1 MQMVGQPQ
9 VTGIE
14 SLQGFQ
20 DNMNSKSGLERLR
33 AMQTLG
39 LMSLAND
46 TYMSEQQQPTPPT
59 GIQSLP
65 QVQAGFGG
73 FLKNVF
79 KAVTR
84 IPKAIAKGVSGFAK
98 SSLGKMIVPA
108 ALAFAAPWA
117 MGLSFSSSPFLY
129 SAMAGLGSG
138 VGSLVTGAKPG
149 QALKSALMGG
159 LATYAGGH
167 LFSKLGGAGA
177 TTGKLASEG
186 TSNLVRTGLG
196 SVPTT
201 AGGSASLGSLGQF
214 GAPASQSFGAF
225 GTGPAAQ
232 AIAQQTAQA
241 ASTANPLLSA
251 MGGSQLTQEGARQ
264 FAIQEAITKAGIPS
278 STISQAG
285 QPAFSGIQFT
295 GGGSAVAP
303 LASVQ
308 PGAQSI
314 FSGDTSMEALKNLP
328 RQAFNR
334 LTKTPEGWGTIARDM
349 VPSADETTIK
359 ELEDY
364 GFTESPSSFGTQEAY
379 YVNPDTGQDMS
390 IPDAVAYM
398 RGRSQGITGSQRLD
412 QATQQGGYGYLAP
425 QLKYRKYGGA
435 VGTGGLI
442 GLTDDG
448 MQIFDNSQEGAL
460 NRATHGGILEGYNY
474 TPSTGGTAIATGKL
488 TTGDN
493 HSTFPGGEQYNPP
506 TGDQDSSYGV
516 RLPKDAIEGT
526 ALYNLDPVQQR
537 SGIYNAHDVRDSGMS
552 LIRPADAPVTIIQ
565 EQTQTP
571 HRDPYTGKIPYDL
584 WHEPVVN
591 DFGQG
596 YDLKDMDYFTANA
609 LALKEG
615 ATRFKYNNE
624 YARVDPGLL
633 SNYDYSNLGTK
644 PYSYVDNLA
653 INQPDVAFNKIH
665 SGIAADPNS
674 QAAKRAQG
682 LYPGLYGGWSDTPGA
697 GNTPY
702 PTKPTA
708 HYVGGGYGVSPY
720 KGGGQILHSSGGLMG
735 YAYGGQL
742 PEFSGQVPGDGHGME
757 DNISFPITERQ
768 GGGDVQIAEGRLSPD
783 EYVVDANT
791 MSLLGNGSSDAGA
804 KIMDQTVKDIRM
816 AATGQKEQ
824 QKEINGLQA
833 LSRMKRNI

>member
-232 AIAQQTAQA
+232 AITQQTAQA

-314 FSGDTSMEALKNLP
+314 FSGDTSMEAFKNLP

-425 QLKYRKYGGA
+425 QLKYRKDGGA
-435 VGTGGLI
+435 
-442 GLTDDG
+442 
-448 MQIFDNSQEGAL
+448 
-460 NRATHGGILEGYNY
+460 
-474 TPSTGGTAIATGKL
+474 
-488 TTGDN
+488 
-493 HSTFPGGEQYNPP
+493 
-506 TGDQDSSYGV
+506 
-516 RLPKDAIEGT
+516 
-526 ALYNLDPVQQR
+526 
-537 SGIYNAHDVRDSGMS
+537 
-552 LIRPADAPVTIIQ
+552 
-565 EQTQTP
+565 
-571 HRDPYTGKIPYDL
+571 
-584 WHEPVVN
+584 
-591 DFGQG
+591 
-596 YDLKDMDYFTANA
+596 
-609 LALKEG
+609 
-615 ATRFKYNNE
+615 
-624 YARVDPGLL
+624 LL
-633 SNYDYSNLGTK
+633 RN
-644 PYSYVDNLA
+644 
-653 INQPDVAFNKIH
+653 
-665 SGIAADPNS
+665 
-674 QAAKRAQG
+674 
-682 LYPGLYGGWSDTPGA
+682 
-697 GNTPY
+697 
-702 PTKPTA
+702 
-708 HYVGGGYGVSPY
+708 
-720 KGGGQILHSSGGLMG
+720 SGGLMG

>member
-232 AIAQQTAQA
+232 AITQQTAQA

-314 FSGDTSMEALKNLP
+314 FSGDTSMEAFKNLP

-425 QLKYRKYGGA
+425 QLKYRKDGGA
-435 VGTGGLI
+435 L
-442 GLTDDG
+442 L
-448 MQIFDNSQEGAL
+448 
-460 NRATHGGILEGYNY
+460 R
-474 TPSTGGTAIATGKL
+474 
-488 TTGDN
+488 
-493 HSTFPGGEQYNPP
+493 
-506 TGDQDSSYGV
+506 
-516 RLPKDAIEGT
+516 
-526 ALYNLDPVQQR
+526 
-537 SGIYNAHDVRDSGMS
+537 
-552 LIRPADAPVTIIQ
+552 
-565 EQTQTP
+565 
-571 HRDPYTGKIPYDL
+571 
-584 WHEPVVN
+584 
-591 DFGQG
+591 
-596 YDLKDMDYFTANA
+596 
-609 LALKEG
+609 
-615 ATRFKYNNE
+615 NN
-624 YARVDPGLL
+624 
-633 SNYDYSNLGTK
+633 
-644 PYSYVDNLA
+644 
-653 INQPDVAFNKIH
+653 
-665 SGIAADPNS
+665 
-674 QAAKRAQG
+674 
-682 LYPGLYGGWSDTPGA
+682 
-697 GNTPY
+697 
-702 PTKPTA
+702 
-708 HYVGGGYGVSPY
+708 
-720 KGGGQILHSSGGLMG
+720 GGLMG

-742 PEFSGQVPGDGHGME
+742 PEFSGQVPGDGHGMQ
-757 DNISFPITERQ
+757 DNISFPITKRQ

>member
-1 MQMVGQPQ
+1 MVGQPQ

-232 AIAQQTAQA
+232 AITQQTAQA

-314 FSGDTSMEALKNLP
+314 FSGDTSMEAFKNLP

-425 QLKYRKYGGA
+425 QLKYRKDGGA
-435 VGTGGLI
+435 
-442 GLTDDG
+442 
-448 MQIFDNSQEGAL
+448 
-460 NRATHGGILEGYNY
+460 
-474 TPSTGGTAIATGKL
+474 
-488 TTGDN
+488 
-493 HSTFPGGEQYNPP
+493 
-506 TGDQDSSYGV
+506 
-516 RLPKDAIEGT
+516 
-526 ALYNLDPVQQR
+526 
-537 SGIYNAHDVRDSGMS
+537 
-552 LIRPADAPVTIIQ
+552 
-565 EQTQTP
+565 
-571 HRDPYTGKIPYDL
+571 
-584 WHEPVVN
+584 
-591 DFGQG
+591 
-596 YDLKDMDYFTANA
+596 
-609 LALKEG
+609 
-615 ATRFKYNNE
+615 
-624 YARVDPGLL
+624 LL
-633 SNYDYSNLGTK
+633 RN
-644 PYSYVDNLA
+644 
-653 INQPDVAFNKIH
+653 
-665 SGIAADPNS
+665 
-674 QAAKRAQG
+674 
-682 LYPGLYGGWSDTPGA
+682 
-697 GNTPY
+697 
-702 PTKPTA
+702 
-708 HYVGGGYGVSPY
+708 
-720 KGGGQILHSSGGLMG
+720 SGGLMG